1 MPRHLLL
8 LSSLFS
14 VLLVT
19 GCEVRN
25 PGTDDDDSS
34 PVVHLEDLDGDG
46 FCPEDQCDDSS
57 LYGGDCDDTDANSN
71 PGAAETCDTI
81 DNDCDGRVDETYD
94 VDQDGFFDGLV
105 PECILNYPEG
115 LLDCNDQLAVINPG
129 AVEACDGSD
138 TDCNG
143 LVDDGLDNDDDDYR
157 ICDVP
162 ADCNDEDANVFP
174 NAVELCNGE
183 DTDCNGFID
192 DGVGL
197 EFADGDGDGWSQCRD
212 DCDDDD
218 FTVNPGVE
226 ESCDGVDNDCD
237 GLTDEGLDLDGDG
250 VPGAHPGCLAAFGA
264 VDCDDDD
271 ASLFPGAPE
280 LCDGLDNDCD
290 TQVDENLDFD
300 GDGFTSCEGD
310 CDSLDADVYPGA
322 VDSCDGLDN
331 NCDGVIDEGSDN
343 DGDGQSSCAGDCN
356 DLLAT
361 VYLGAPEICDGAD
374 NDCDNLPGDNEV
386 DQDGDG
392 ASECDGDCDETDAN
406 IGPGITELCNGIDDD
421 CDGVIPADELD
432 TDLDGYVGCTPAG
445 CSIGL
450 VNDSDDATFWDS
462 MTALDALGVSST
474 QFNDAA
480 STNTMINVNNFADHQ
495 VLIWHTSARDI
506 SASELSGMEQWLQTG
521 GGLIITGADSL
532 SNTAGFTPGS
542 SSEVTVD
549 GSALAELAR
558 SITTGNGPQTTSCVV
573 NSTGN
578 PVIDGPH
585 GTWASGFTFNAGD
598 ANHENA
604 VADTAIGGI
613 RVASVGN
620 RAKLIFSQPA
630 SGGSVLFWNGNNSL
644 SDWDNASY
652 PDMSAMLRNTVQS
665 MNVGCSTMQ
674 GGDCDDSN
682 SSLVPGTCP

>member
-14 VLLVT
+14 VLLIS

-34 PVVHLEDLDGDG
+34 PAVNLEDLDGDG
-46 FCPEDQCDDSS
+46 FCPENQCDDSS

-71 PGAAETCDTI
+71 PGATEICDTI

-94 VDQDGFFDGLV
+94 IDQDGFFDGLV
-105 PECILNYPEG
+105 PECILNYPEE

-129 AVEACDGSD
+129 AVETCDGSD
-138 TDCNG
+138 TNCNG
-143 LVDDGLDNDDDDYR
+143 LVDDGLDNDEDDYR

-162 ADCNDEDANVFP
+162 ADCNDEDGSVFP
-174 NAVELCNGE
+174 NAVELCNNE

-197 EFADGDGDGWSQCRD
+197 EFADSDGDGWSQCRE

-218 FTVNPGVE
+218 FNVNPGVNE
-226 ESCDGVDNDCD
+226 ACDGVDNDCN

-250 VPGAHPGCLAAFGA
+250 VPGAHPGCLAYFGA
-264 VDCDDDD
+264 VDCDDENPN
-271 ASLFPGAPE
+271 LFPGAPE
-280 LCDGLDNDCD
+280 LCDGVDNDCD
-290 TQVDENLDFD
+290 TQIDENLDFD

-322 VDSCDGLDN
+322 VDICDGLDN
-331 NCDGVIDEGSDN
+331 NCDGIIDEGSDN

-361 VYLGAPEICDGAD
+361 VYLGAPELCDGAD
-374 NDCDNLPGDNEV
+374 NDCDNLPGANEI

-392 ASECDGDCDETDAN
+392 ASECDGDCDETDVN
-406 IGPGITELCNGIDDD
+406 IGPSITELCNGIDDD
-421 CDGVIPADELD
+421 CDGIVPADELD
-432 TDLDGYVGCTPAG
+432 TDLDGYVGCTPTG

-462 MTALDALGVSST
+462 MTALDALGVT
-474 QFNDAA
+474 TVQFNDAA
-480 STNTMINVNNFADHQ
+480 SADTMINVNNFTDHQ
-495 VLIWHTSARDI
+495 VLIWHTGARDI

-521 GGLIITGADSL
+521 GGLVITSADSL

-542 SSEVTVD
+542 SSEIAVD
-549 GSALAELAR
+549 GSTLANLAH
-558 SITTGNGPQTTSCVV
+558 SITTGDGPQTTFCVV

-578 PVIDGPH
+578 PVINGPH
-585 GTWASGFTFNAGD
+585 GTWASGFTFNASD

-604 VADTAIGGI
+604 VADTARGGI

-620 RAKLIFSQPA
+620 RAKLIFSQPV
-630 SGGSVLFWNGNNSL
+630 SGGSILFWNGNNSL
-644 SDWDNASY
+644 GDWDSASY
-652 PDMSAMLRNTVQS
+652 PDMSAMLRNTIQS
-665 MNVGCSTMQ
+665 MNMGCSAMQ